1 MRFTA
6 SKTSTKPRFREI
18 LPFRYQDGDGNFSIG
33 NPDLKNTQ
41 NYNVDLKYE
50 LFPNQTS
57 MVAVAL
63 FGKHIQDPITRLLE
77 GTSTGFLTK
86 YVNFEEANL
95 YGIELE
101 SNFSLDL
108 IFGETFFAKRTTFG
122 INTIFMKSEEKADK
136 AKFPRIT
143 STDRSLQGA
152 SDFIIN
158 ADIVYELI
166 KNEKVES
173 KVSFIYNTFS
183 DRIYAVGTDGASDIK
198 QKPIDI
204 LDFTW
209 RNTFSKKYQLNLTVK
224 NILNSEILATQDPT
238 RPIANPSQFSNIN
251 NRLTQ
256 GVNIGLEFSY
266 TF

>member
-1 MRFTA
+1 
-6 SKTSTKPRFREI
+6 
-18 LPFRYQDGDGNFSIG
+18 
-33 NPDLKNTQ
+33 
-41 NYNVDLKYE
+41 
-50 LFPNQTS
+50 

-166 KNEKVES
+166 KNEKVEFKTKS
-173 KVSFIYNTFS
+173 ACCDFFTNLLASTKLIGRVLFLKSPRIPPIHKVAITK
-183 DRIYAVGTDGASDIK
+183 TPK
-198 QKPIDI
+198 ID
-204 LDFTW
+204 FATY
-209 RNTFSKKYQLNLTVK
+209 F
-224 NILNSEILATQDPT
+224 ILA
-238 RPIANPSQFSNIN
+238 FSTK
-251 NRLTQ
+251 LC
-256 GVNIGLEFSY
+256 F
-266 TF
+266 TFTF